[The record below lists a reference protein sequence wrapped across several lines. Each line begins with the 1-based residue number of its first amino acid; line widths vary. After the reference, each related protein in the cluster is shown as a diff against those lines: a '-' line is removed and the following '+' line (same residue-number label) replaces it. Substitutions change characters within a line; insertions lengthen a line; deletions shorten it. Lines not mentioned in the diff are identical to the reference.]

1 AEFEML
7 RRSSSGSAPFQ
18 LCVVAV
24 LLGLWHG
31 QTHAGT
37 DGDFFTLQRPGH
49 LGLSVFASGF
59 GSDTYATTGAGF
71 QLEQS
76 VTRYVGLVGRVS
88 AFQVYQGKGY
98 NSPFVT
104 ESTGVRTYE
113 RFEGGIDLKPASGL
127 SLVVLGGH
135 DVGNSNATVIEGDFS
150 SWLFPYSPYPVN

>member
-1 AEFEML
+1 ML
-7 RRSSSGSAPFQ
+7 RRSSSGSAHFR
-18 LCVVAV
+18 LCLVVV

-31 QTHAGT
+31 KTHAGT
-37 DGDFFTLQRPGH
+37 DGDFFALQRPGH
-49 LGLSVFASGF
+49 LGLTVFASGF

-98 NSPFVT
+98 NSPFVS
-104 ESTGVRTYE
+104 ESNGVRTYE
-113 RFEGGIDLKPASGL
+113 RFEGGIDLKPESRL

-135 DVGNSNATVIEGDFS
+135 EGRNR
-150 SWLFPYSPYPVN
+150 L